1 MMFASYFSP
10 EFTESFDNAV
20 ENLNKI
26 IKFDVFKI
34 LNVARFLRVFFVFE
48 KSLETTKK
56 MFRHHSDSFSCLP
69 ILIKSYPY

>member
-1 MMFASYFSP
+1 MTKYAPCVGETFERWSYYPQYFAMMFASYFSP

-34 LNVARFLRVFFVFE
+34 LNVARFFKFFLFL
-48 KSLETTKK
+48 KN
-56 MFRHHSDSFSCLP
+56 P
-69 ILIKSYPY
+69 